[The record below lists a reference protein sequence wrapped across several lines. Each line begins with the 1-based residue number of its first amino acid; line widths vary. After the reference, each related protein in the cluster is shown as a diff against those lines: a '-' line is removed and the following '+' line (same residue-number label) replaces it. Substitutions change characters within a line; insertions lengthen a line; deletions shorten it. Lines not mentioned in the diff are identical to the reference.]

1 MFVCVGCSAKKVEM
15 LVKALQQTLSDFSRD
30 RSLKR
35 LSFNE
40 EQIHKFDK

>member
-1 MFVCVGCSAKKVEM
+1 MSVYYSTKKAEM
-15 LVKALQQTLSDFSRD
+15 LVKALEQTLSDFSRD
-30 RSLKR
+30 RKLKR